1 MTMMPSRKGESVA
14 FLYSLTAPKGEA
26 NGSSKDERAMTL
38 LALNHTPVE
47 HQLYQAMLRETLE
60 SGSRVGRF
68 SVQRLTRLTG
78 INSYTTI
85 RRARAGLV
93 DKLSIE
99 RRKEN
104 EDGHPGISLGAI
116 YFIFQPEEIFMRRRA
131 VGLAPYPV
139 EGQAFELSNSFAH
152 AFERAVEEYDLTRR
166 EAQVAL
172 CCAEGLTN
180 HEIGERLYICRQ
192 TVKFHLRHIFAK
204 CGVRR
209 RTELISRLM
218 MQRD

>member
-1 MTMMPSRKGESVA
+1 MTMMPSRKGETVGH
-14 FLYSLTAPKGEA
+14 LYSLTPPNGEV
-26 NGSSKDERAMTL
+26 NGSSGDERAMAL

-47 HQLYQAMLRETLE
+47 HQLYQAMLKETLAN
-60 SGSRVGRF
+60 GTRVARF
-68 SVQRLTRLTG
+68 SVQHLTRLTG

-99 RRKEN
+99 RRKEH
-104 EDGHPGISLGAI
+104 EDGRPGISLGAV
-116 YFIFQPEEIFMRRRA
+116 YFIFHPEEIFERRRA

-139 EGQAFELSNSFAH
+139 EGHAFELSHSFAH
-152 AFERAVEEYDLTRR
+152 AFERVVEEYDLTRR

-180 HEIGERLYICRQ
+180 HEIGERLYICKQ

-209 RTELISRLM
+209 RTELISRLL